1 MDKFDRSAQRQL
13 LQILYDAHPYEISD
27 DALQSV
33 RDAFG
38 DDNVLISNLI
48 YLEEHGLIKNALDY
62 YLDGIN
68 IN

>member
-38 DDNVLISNLI
+38 DDNVLISNLSRR
-48 YLEEHGLIKNALDY
+48 AWLD
-62 YLDGIN
+62 
-68 IN
+68 